1 MVEKMTHLPPH
12 KIEQLLGAARIV
24 DLGIPP
30 DRFEEMVTL
39 QERLRKIGYINLTD
53 EDTELVADIWE
64 RLKKYV
70 HEQGVGYEYLISL
83 VESEGR

>member
-1 MVEKMTHLPPH
+1 MVEQTMHLPPH

-30 DRFEEMVTL
+30 NRFQEMVPL

-53 EDTELVADIWE
+53 EDAELVADIWE

-70 HEQGVGYEYLISL
+70 HEQGVGYEHLISL

>member
-1 MVEKMTHLPPH
+1 MVEKTMHLPPH

-30 DRFEEMVTL
+30 DRFHEVVNL
-39 QERLRKIGYINLTD
+39 QERLKKIGYINLGD
-53 EDTELVADIWE
+53 EDDELVADIWE

-83 VESEGR
+83 VESGER